1 MRSTDSCR
9 MAYRLRR
16 VNISVRL
23 AYTVVRAV
31 DILRPQLLSDF
42 VTLVCSLRL
51 TFIALDKRSDWMIFA
66 LNKFSISCRDREML
80 RICFHVI
87 ELAST
92 FELPE
97 QRQAMVHE
105 KGNVQ

>member
-1 MRSTDSCR
+1 

-16 VNISVRL
+16 VNVSVRL
-23 AYTVVRAV
+23 ANTVVRAV
-31 DILRPQLLSDF
+31 HILKPKLLSDF
-42 VTLVCSLRL
+42 VTLLCSLRL

-66 LNKFSISCRDREML
+66 LNKFSISCHAREML
-80 RICFHVI
+80 KICFHVI

-97 QRQAMVHE
+97 QRQAMIRE
-105 KGNVQ
+105 QKKVQ